1 MQCPGDASE
10 APGALR
16 GVSEVPHHEPG
27 GALAGLQRCLRV
39 ALEVS

>member
-16 GVSEVPHHEPG
+16 GASEVPHEPG